1 VFLFF
6 LYIFLKLKDVKLVT
20 SGLCVLNLHLIQLYL
35 LNLENL
41 SFEAMKGQ
49 GYQWGI
55 NFSYARA

>member
-1 VFLFF
+1 MFLFF

-41 SFEAMKGQ
+41 SFEAMKEQ
-49 GYQWGI
+49 EYQWGI
-55 NFSYARA
+55 NFSHAHA